1 LITGA
6 IILIIGMALG
16 YAIKHKEVG
25 FLEKEYDEL
34 KANFMVLSEIEKERE
49 KTTNSGGWY
58 DN

>member
-1 LITGA
+1 
-6 IILIIGMALG
+6 MALG